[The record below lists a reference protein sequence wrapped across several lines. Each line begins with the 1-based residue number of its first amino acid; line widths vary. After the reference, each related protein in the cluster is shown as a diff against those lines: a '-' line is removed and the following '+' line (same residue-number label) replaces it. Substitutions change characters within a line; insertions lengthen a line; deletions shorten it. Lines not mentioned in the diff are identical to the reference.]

1 MKTTLFISIFLVV
14 GIIACQKRTDNL
26 TTAKSSLLDTV
37 SFSQSMKGWELY
49 SLRSGNNWLYS
60 ILMGT
65 NRGKSYDEVALN
77 NVKVIGTD
85 SLKMLLAKL
94 PANENI
100 TWRGTGWLPTS
111 TGDHYN
117 LTLPDIS
124 TVNEIKDFCAQK
136 GLIIYVSN

>member
-14 GIIACQKRTDNL
+14 GSIACQKRTDNL

-100 TWRGTGWLPTS
+100 LWRGTGWIPTAS
-111 TGDHYN
+111 GDHYN

>member
-1 MKTTLFISIFLVV
+1 MKTTLFILIFLVV
-14 GIIACQKRTDNL
+14 GMIACQKRTDNL

-100 TWRGTGWLPTS
+100 IWRGTGLLPYSSGGYYTLTS
-111 TGDHYN
+111 
-117 LTLPDIS
+117 PDNS

-136 GLIIYVSN
+136 GLIIYVGN